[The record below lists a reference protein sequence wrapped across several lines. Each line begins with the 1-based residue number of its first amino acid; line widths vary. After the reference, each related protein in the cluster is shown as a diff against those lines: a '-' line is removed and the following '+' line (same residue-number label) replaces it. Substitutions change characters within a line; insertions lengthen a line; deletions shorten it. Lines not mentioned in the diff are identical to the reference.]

1 MRRSA
6 TYFFWV
12 LVLALLVGCS
22 STIDPAYSVFGVEQ
36 ATADKIPPG
45 DSAAIADLDP
55 GSTRLLGEFSGY
67 TFYAAYAP
75 GRPETTPFGP
85 MLCLIAVL
93 EGSPDHAASS
103 CSAGVSAELGMGVPG
118 AELMLVPDTFNASA
132 LIEDGWTRVHQ
143 NLLAL

>member
-6 TYFFWV
+6 TLIIGV
-12 LVLALLVGCS
+12 LCLGLLTGCS
-22 STIDPAYSVFGVEQ
+22 SAPAFSVFASDQSEV
-36 ATADKIPPG
+36 DRIPSGASP
-45 DSAAIADLDP
+45 AASEVSP
-55 GSTRLLGEFSGY
+55 ESTRILGEFGGY

-75 GRPETTPFGP
+75 GRGETPPFGP

-93 EGSPDHAASS
+93 EGFPAHGASS

-118 AELMLVPDTFNASA
+118 AELMLVPDSFDATA
-132 LIEDGWTRVHQ
+132 LIEDGWTRVHH